1 MTGGAADRGPGVVRR
16 RPLLLRVGLPRDPRG
31 SANVAAFVVV
41 TVATV
46 LVTRALLAASGYPQ
60 VGGGGLHVAHV
71 LWGGLLMGVALVL
84 AMTYSGPVVRP
95 VVAVVGG
102 VGFGLF
108 VDEIGKF
115 LTADNDYFFKPA
127 PALIYV
133 VVVVLMLLGEAL
145 QRRRER
151 HPSEELAAAVDEAV
165 AGVAGGFSPRARA
178 HALEHVPGGDQDVP
192 GSAEARALIEA
203 APDDE
208 QELPSLVGGVARL
221 VTRGSRQLLAN
232 ARWLGP
238 VVAGLVVLAALA
250 SVAWALLSSGPRFA
264 AVGVAVGGAA
274 QLVLAVVGLVTG
286 RGASERAF
294 EWYRR
299 SLYVGLLV
307 TQPFLFRLQEWVAT
321 AGLVVGLAL
330 LVLVAAELHVLAGRR
345 QERAAES
352 ARSATT
358 AASGRSADGQPTS
371 PST

>member
-1 MTGGAADRGPGVVRR
+1 VTDRSRGHAPGVVRR

-31 SANVAAFVVV
+31 SANVAGFVVV

-46 LVTRALLAASGYPQ
+46 LVTRALLAAAGYPQ

-71 LWGGLLMGVALVL
+71 LWGGLLMGLALVL
-84 AMTYSGPVVRP
+84 AMTYAGPVVRP
-95 VVAVVGG
+95 VVALVGG

-115 LTADNDYFFKPA
+115 LTEDNDYFFKPA

-133 VVVVLMLLGEAL
+133 VAVAVLLLGEAL
-145 QRRRER
+145 QRRRAR
-151 HPSEELAAAVDEAV
+151 HASEELAAAVDEAV

-178 HALEHVPGGDQDVP
+178 RALDHVPDGDDDVP
-192 GSAEARALIEA
+192 GTAEARALILA

-208 QELPSLVGGVARL
+208 QELPSLVGGLTRL
-221 VTRGSRQLLAN
+221 VTRGSRQLLAS

-238 VVAGLVVLAALA
+238 VVAGLVVAAAVA
-250 SVAWALLSSGPRFA
+250 SVVWALLSSGPRFA
-264 AVGVAVGGAA
+264 AVGVAVGGAV
-274 QLVLAVVGLVTG
+274 QLVLAVVGLVSG

-321 AGLVVGLAL
+321 VGLVVGLAL

-345 QERAAES
+345 QESAAGS
-352 ARSATT
+352 RQ
-358 AASGRSADGQPTS
+358 RTS